1 MRKENGEKG
10 FTLAELMITVA
21 IIGVLAAVS
30 FIAVAGHQKK
40 LRLLEMDNTAREIFN
55 AAQNHLTQS
64 KSNGLWDKLVDDAD
78 AAGTY
83 DESQWGIGLAAKPSD
98 GVTEAS
104 GTHSYRRI
112 IVSNGSCISDKGS
125 GVFKLIL
132 PYGSVDDTVNHGSYT
147 IEYDI
152 NTAQI
157 YAVFYTDSVTSPKM
171 TSGDID
177 TIYSHISDA
186 DYRKSYKMGGSAK
199 GVPVGYYGG
208 ATVAEQPSA
217 PAETAVKELQP
228 IKAEIKN
235 GSRLLLC
242 ITDPNKDFNDKYLTV
257 VLHGKKAGADAAY
270 TLADKDKTDEQPY
283 LDNEGTV
290 YTYILDSAVIESS
303 AVAENAL
310 SRHFSRFGFDAGTDV
325 YAEVT
330 LSLKDESQKV
340 SSTSNTENSLF
351 EKYDSAKGTAQIA
364 NTRHLE
370 NVSYEISK
378 AEVKNAVLNA
388 DISWSANYN
397 KDKIAAIGF
406 LNELGG
412 DETTYAINT
421 SSHII
426 DPADGSK
433 ASTAKYVG
441 IASTSLHT
449 FDGRGH
455 TVANLPITSSK
466 GTLSGS
472 NAGLISDVSW
482 AAADSDK
489 TLTISNLKLVNANIK
504 DTDSGDNGILFGSF
518 DGGGQSSSLTIK
530 KVDITD
536 PVVTVTGSANAA
548 GLLGHSGQG
557 AVKISNSSIIITGTG
572 ASDSGVSAQNGNA
585 GGFIGYVDNASNNK
599 ITLTNNSITDTT
611 SKENNKQTAK
621 FYVTTKGTAGNAG
634 GIIGSAV
641 STGKDIAISMF
652 NASAGTITISAGGD
666 AGGAIGK
673 ADVKS
678 VKITTTGINGGV
690 AGTITGGGH
699 QGGLAGSLS
708 ATGTTDVEDSFA
720 SLLVTTDTGDATGGL
735 IGLVSGN
742 GSAVITRCYAAGRT
756 TAGAYAADIGNVSSK
771 LSTGGS
777 VGGLVGVIQ
786 SVSSCSIT
794 DSYTTCS
801 VSSASTNAASGI
813 GGLLGA
819 STAPV
824 SISNSYTTALVITG
838 SAKAGRFIGICSNTI
853 TAAKTNYYLS
863 GINDTVKAVS
873 GDGNNE
879 DVATKAYSATTGS
892 PFSVDEGTRK
902 PALPYDTKLASPY
915 PYMTISQLN
924 SLSASPATLTAAQL
938 VTDNSHV
945 GDWTTGK
952 SESRLTFEKQ
962 FALLY
967 YEIVQSGSNKTFYY
981 HCYAADAQAKNTAW
995 GSYEFKE
1002 FQSHVQD
1009 SEHNVHG
1016 FPTGHNQYVAE
1027 SGYLICID
1035 DTIANQT
1042 KKISAT
1048 ETHSIIAVD
1057 FGGNNVFY
1065 LDQLIDNPDATD
1077 GCTSSTVDVAAEKNR
1092 KLLVKCNSFGK
1103 KYGIDGYNIYR
1114 INTRSKNPVDIRD
1127 RMMNTGNARHYTFNF
1142 TTDYDGYCNTSQ
1154 WRNKTTFMLNPYF
1167 SDMLSPDPSS
1177 YSDEDIKKTYIRSAE
1192 QFSET
1197 FGEVQGDSMFGAWK
1211 TSGSTVTQEL
1221 DISYSE
1227 NDVNL
1232 TLYGVP
1238 LPNSG
1243 QYNAYITPTI
1253 NEITGE
1259 FTSEQHDGTQY
1270 VLKHVTNPLVNTI
1283 QTTGKID
1290 NIHITDV
1297 KMADTS
1303 SLIAKQN
1310 SGEFSN
1316 ITIDEMYAPLTP
1328 QNLGTIQ
1335 NIKIGKYDDVNM
1347 QPLIDYNQGSISYI
1361 ATDTAGSPI
1370 FGSTNGGE
1378 TIDNIK
1384 IGTFNITRD
1393 CPRGLLIQDSG
1404 GSTFSNIAI
1413 GNVIFG
1419 NVTLGLDGYSF
1430 GIISNLNGDLNGC
1443 VIGSITD
1450 STETVYKGTS
1460 CGVIGH
1466 LQKQGIYGKI
1476 LNLKL
1481 NGCTL
1486 QGDISQLKDASN
1498 QGAFG
1503 IIGWNEQGT
1512 ITADVNGGY
1521 ISNVSFSGL
1530 KSSEVLKDSVGIIGI
1545 NYGGAFSGY
1554 SLNNI
1559 RFSGIGQNGGSI
1571 IGTNDGWSVDHGASD
1586 ITVSNYVTDGNGFVG
1601 NSINNAPIK
1610 NCSIVNAQIAKNGFA
1625 GSISAGTIS
1634 GCRIYSDWSSYNP
1647 NAGYYYKPNEHT
1659 TDTTAGV
1666 VDPIAGYNMVTV
1678 GLAENADPLTTA
1690 GTGSYGGL
1698 VGSATGGTISDCSFT
1713 GKVYGKSA
1721 AGFANES
1728 SAAISNC
1735 YANAIVTATDA
1746 DGAAAG
1752 FVRQVSGGSINRSHS
1767 VGMII
1772 SKGTA
1777 GTGAGFAGGTNN
1789 SSIKNSYSAV
1799 WNAQTTSSYCMFAN
1813 GADATNYYLN
1823 PITSTVGGLTIT
1835 SALPKTQTEL
1845 AALVSDANIGITG
1858 TIKDKTPTVKYGQYN
1873 TDTADTKYP
1882 YPVPD
1887 QSYYYY
1893 GDWK

>member
-64 KSNGLWDKLVDDAD
+64 KSNGLWDKLVDDA
-78 AAGTY
+78 AAAKTY

-98 GVTEAS
+98 GVTQAS

-157 YAVFYTDSVTSPKM
+157 YSVFYTDTVTSPEM

-177 TIYSHISDA
+177 TIYSNISDA

-217 PAETAVKELQP
+217 PTETAVKELQP

-242 ITDPNKDFNDKYLTV
+242 ITDPNKDFKDKYFTV
-257 VLHGKKAGADAAY
+257 YIHGKKSGADATY
-270 TLADKDKTDEQPY
+270 TLTDKDKIDEQPY
-283 LDNEGTV
+283 LDNAGTV

-330 LSLKDESQKV
+330 LSLTDGSQKV

-351 EKYDSAKGTAQIA
+351 EKYDAAKGTAQIA
-364 NTRHLE
+364 NARHLE

-388 DISWSANYN
+388 DISWSADYN
-397 KDKIAAIGF
+397 KDKIAAKGF
-406 LNELGG
+406 LNELG
-412 DETTYAINT
+412 EEEATYAINT
-421 SSHII
+421 SSHIV

-433 ASTAKYVG
+433 ASTSKYVG

-455 TVANLPITSSK
+455 TVVDLPITSSK
-466 GTLSGS
+466 GTLSSS
-472 NAGLISDVSW
+472 NAGLISDVSLTS
-482 AAADSDK
+482 ADSDK
-489 TLTISNLKLVNANIK
+489 TLTISNLKIVNANIK
-504 DTDSGDNGILFGSF
+504 GTDSGDNGILLGSF

-557 AVKISNSSIIITGTG
+557 AVKISNSSIIITGAG

-585 GGFIGYVDNASNNK
+585 GGFIGYIDNASNNK

-641 STGKDIAISMF
+641 STEKDIAISMF

-678 VKITTTGINGGV
+678 VKITTTGINGG
-690 AGTITGGGH
+690 ATGTITGGGH
-699 QGGLAGSLS
+699 QGGFAGSLS
-708 ATGTTDVEDSFA
+708 SSGTTDVEDSFA

-742 GSAVITRCYAAGRT
+742 GSAVITRCCAAGRT

-786 SVSSCSIT
+786 SVSSCSIA

-801 VSSASTNAASGI
+801 VSSASANAASGI

-824 SISNSYTTALVITG
+824 SISNSYTTALVITS
-838 SAKAGRFIGICSNTI
+838 SAKAGRFIGICS
-853 TAAKTNYYLS
+853 KTVTVGNPNYFLS

-879 DVATKAYSATTGS
+879 TVATKAYSATTGS
-892 PFSVDEGTRK
+892 PLSVDKGTRK
-902 PALPYDTKLASPY
+902 PALPYDTSLDSAY
-915 PYMTISQLN
+915 LYMTISQLN

-945 GDWTTGK
+945 GDWPTGK

-967 YEIVQSGSNKTFYY
+967 YEIVQSGTTKTFYY
-981 HCYAADAQAKNTAW
+981 HCYAADPQSIKDEKGNVIPW
-995 GSYEFKE
+995 SSYKFME

-1009 SEHNVHG
+1009 SEHNAHG

-1035 DTIANQT
+1035 DTITDLKNGD
-1042 KKISAT
+1042 
-1048 ETHSIIAVD
+1048 HSSIAVD
-1057 FGGNNVFY
+1057 LGAWGSKY
-1065 LDQLIDNPDATD
+1065 LDDLIDPVE
-1077 GCTSSTVDVAAEKNR
+1077 GCTSNPVDVSNEKNR
-1092 KLLVKCNSFGK
+1092 KLLIKCNSFGK

-1114 INTRSKNPVDIRD
+1114 INTRCTDPNIRGKVLNNPDTRD
-1127 RMMNTGNARHYTFNF
+1127 YTFNF
-1142 TTDYDGYCNTSQ
+1142 TTDYTGWGTETKQ
-1154 WRNKTTFMLNPYF
+1154 WNNKTTFMLNPFF
-1167 SDMLSPDPSS
+1167 SDMFSPDPSS
-1177 YSDEDIKKTYIRSAE
+1177 YSNEDIKKTYVRSAE

-1197 FGEVQGDSMFGAWK
+1197 FGEVQGGSLFGAWC
-1211 TSGSTVTQEL
+1211 TSGATVTQQL
-1221 DISYSE
+1221 DISYSKD
-1227 NDVNL
+1227 DVAL
-1232 TLYGVP
+1232 TLYDVP
-1238 LPNSG
+1238 LPDS
-1243 QYNAYITPTI
+1243 AYITPTMGALGA
-1253 NEITGE
+1253 T
-1259 FTSEQHDGTQY
+1259 FTSELHDGSIY
-1270 VLKHVTNPLVNTI
+1270 ELR
-1283 QTTGKID
+1283 
-1290 NIHITDV
+1290 HITN
-1297 KMADTS
+1297 
-1303 SLIAKQN
+1303 SLI
-1310 SGEFSN
+1310 
-1316 ITIDEMYAPLTP
+1316 
-1328 QNLGTIQ
+1328 GTILETGTMTTLH
-1335 NIKIGKYDDVNM
+1335 ISDLDVTDM
-1347 QPLIDYNQGSISYI
+1347 SPLIEKN
-1361 ATDTAGSPI
+1361 
-1370 FGSTNGGE
+1370 
-1378 TIDNIK
+1378 
-1384 IGTFNITRD
+1384 
-1393 CPRGLLIQDSG
+1393 L
-1404 GSTFSNIAI
+1404 
-1413 GNVIFG
+1413 
-1419 NVTLGLDGYSF
+1419 
-1430 GIISNLNGDLNGC
+1430 GIISNIRIDTMKSPFLRKNNDGVTADTISIGEIEISRNSEQAMICQECAANSTMNNVTVGS
-1443 VIGSITD
+1443 VIVDDNVIIGKSGAYSGILFSEIRGHVNNCSIDSISDSSGTKYQGSD
-1450 STETVYKGTS
+1450 
-1460 CGVIGH
+1460 CGVIGNVNQTSSMIGD
-1466 LQKQGIYGKI
+1466 LKI
-1476 LNLKL
+1476 K
-1481 NGCTL
+1481 GCTI
-1486 QGDISQLKDASN
+1486 QGDVSAVSD
-1498 QGAFG
+1498 AFG
-1503 IIGWNEQGT
+1503 IIGVINRGNMAAT
-1512 ITADVNGGY
+1512 NITDGNGNVTGSGGY
-1521 ISNVSFSGL
+1521 INSVMFKNINSTD
-1530 KSSEVLKDSVGIIGI
+1530 VLRNRVGIIGYS
-1545 NYGGAFSGY
+1545 NYSTFSGY
-1554 SLNNI
+1554 RMNNI
-1559 RFSGIGQNGGSI
+1559 CFSGIGQDGGSI
-1571 IGTNDGWSVDHGASD
+1571 IGTNAGYDGKTTADNIIV
-1586 ITVSNYVTDGNGFVG
+1586 VNYVTDGNGFVG
-1601 NSINNAPIK
+1601 KIASDVK
-1610 NCSIVNAQIAKNGFA
+1610 TCNCSIVNAQIAKNGFA
-1625 GSISAGTIS
+1625 GSISNGTIS

-1690 GTGSYGGL
+1690 GTGSYGGF
-1698 VGSATGGTISDCSFT
+1698 VGSATGGTISDCGFT

-1721 AGFANES
+1721 AGFASES
-1728 SAAISNC
+1728 GATIQNC

-1823 PITSTVGGLTIT
+1823 PIDSAVGGLTTT

>member
-157 YAVFYTDSVTSPKM
+157 YAVFYTDSVTSPEM
-171 TSGDID
+171 TSVDID
-177 TIYSHISDA
+177 TIYSNISNA

-217 PAETAVKELQP
+217 PTETAVKELQP

-242 ITDPNKDFNDKYLTV
+242 ITDPNKDFKDKYFTV
-257 VLHGKKAGADAAY
+257 VLHGKKAGADA
-270 TLADKDKTDEQPY
+270 TCILADKDKIDEQPY
-283 LDNEGTV
+283 LDNAGTV

-330 LSLKDESQKV
+330 LSLKDDSQKV

-351 EKYDSAKGTAQIA
+351 EKYDAAKGTAQIA
-364 NTRHLE
+364 NARHLE

-388 DISWSANYN
+388 DISWSADYS
-397 KDKIAAIGF
+397 KDKIAAKGF
-406 LNELGG
+406 LIELAGE
-412 DETTYAINT
+412 ETTYAINT
-421 SSHII
+421 SSHIV
-426 DPADGSK
+426 DPADGAK
-433 ASTAKYVG
+433 ASTSKYVG

-466 GTLSGS
+466 GTLSSS

-482 AAADSDK
+482 ASADSDK
-489 TLTISNLKLVNANIK
+489 TLTISNLKLVNADIK
-504 DTDSGDNGILFGSF
+504 DTDSGDNGILLSSF

-536 PVVTVTGSANAA
+536 PVVNVTGSANAA

-557 AVKISNSSIIITGTG
+557 AVKISNSSIIITGAG

-585 GGFIGYVDNASNNK
+585 GGFIGYIDNASNNK

-634 GIIGSAV
+634 GIIGSVV

-708 ATGTTDVEDSFA
+708 APGTTDDEDSFA

-735 IGLVSGN
+735 IGLVGGA

-756 TAGAYAADIGNVSSK
+756 TAGAYEADIGNVSSK

-786 SVSSCSIT
+786 SVSLCSIA

-801 VSSASTNAASGI
+801 VSSASTNAESGI

-838 SAKAGRFIGICSNTI
+838 SAKAGRFIGICS
-853 TAAKTNYYLS
+853 KTVTVGNPNYFLS

-879 DVATKAYSATTGS
+879 NVATKAYSKTTGS
-892 PFSVDEGTRK
+892 PFGVDEGTRK
-902 PALPYDTKLASPY
+902 PALPYDTSLDSAY
-915 PYMTISQLN
+915 LYMTISQLN
-924 SLSASPATLTAAQL
+924 SLSSSPATLTATQL

-945 GDWTTGK
+945 GDWPEGK
-952 SESRLTFEKQ
+952 AEGPTFDKQ

-967 YEIVQSGSNKTFYY
+967 YEIVQHGSVSTNGTKLGYYY
-981 HCYAADAQAKNTAW
+981 HGYAADPQKVGTAPAE
-995 GSYEFKE
+995 YVFKE
-1002 FQSHVQD
+1002 VWSGIPSSIPNNGKGLVL
-1009 SEHNVHG
+1009 
-1016 FPTGHNQYVAE
+1016 GHDEYIAE
-1027 SGYLICID
+1027 SGYIVCVENNLDLSKIGVNMGWEKVTLESLIE
-1035 DTIANQT
+1035 TAPEG
-1042 KKISAT
+1042 KAESAK
-1048 ETHSIIAVD
+1048 
-1057 FGGNNVFY
+1057 NV
-1065 LDQLIDNPDATD
+1065 
-1077 GCTSSTVDVAAEKNR
+1077 
-1092 KLLVKCNSFGK
+1092 LVPYDSFPSGF
-1103 KYGIDGYNIYR
+1103 GIDGYKIHRVNEF
-1114 INTRSKNPVDIRD
+1114 
-1127 RMMNTGNARHYTFNF
+1127 NANVQNHASNRVYTFNF
-1142 TTDYDGYCNTSQ
+1142 TTSYSGLWDEALWN
-1154 WRNKTTFMLNPYF
+1154 NNTTFTLNPYL
-1167 SDMLSPDPSS
+1167 SDMLYPG
-1177 YSDEDIKKTYIRSAE
+1177 EHTYGNVLGLRSAV
-1192 QFSET
+1192 QFRT
-1197 FGEVQGDSMFGAWK
+1197 QFGTIQ
-1211 TSGSTVTQEL
+1211 SGSYVGGWQDSDKQTRLEQRL
-1221 DISYSE
+1221 DISFSIS
-1227 NDVNL
+1227 DVQQ
-1232 TLYGVP
+1232 TLYNKPVS
-1238 LPNSG
+1238 ND
-1243 QYNAYITPTI
+1243 AYISPTLQQIRGGFSSQDYNGTP
-1253 NEITGE
+1253 
-1259 FTSEQHDGTQY
+1259 Y
-1270 VLKHVTNPLVNTI
+1270 VLKHITKQLITLVNGGTV
-1283 QTTGKID
+1283 
-1290 NIHITDV
+1290 NHLHITDV
-1297 KMADTS
+1297 
-1303 SLIAKQN
+1303 
-1310 SGEFSN
+1310 
-1316 ITIDEMYAPLTP
+1316 
-1328 QNLGTIQ
+1328 
-1335 NIKIGKYDDVNM
+1335 DVEDM
-1347 QPLIDYNQGSISYI
+1347 KPLIDDDQGSVSDII
-1361 ATDTAGSPI
+1361 IDKACSPI
-1370 FGSTNGGE
+1370 FGSTNGGK
-1378 TIDNIK
+1378 TIDGVT
-1384 IGTFNITRD
+1384 IGTFDIKRD
-1393 CPRGLLIQDSG
+1393 CPNGLFIQASG
-1404 GSTFSNIAI
+1404 ASTFSNITI
-1413 GNVIFG
+1413 GSVQ
-1419 NVTLGLDGYSF
+1419 LGS
-1430 GIISNLNGDLNGC
+1430 GITIGQARKPSGVLISNLVWGSTATNLS
-1443 VIGSITD
+1443 IGSVNDLEDTKYIGTD
-1450 STETVYKGTS
+1450 
-1460 CGVIGH
+1460 CGLIGCASGAAI
-1466 LQKQGIYGKI
+1466 K
-1476 LNLKL
+1476 NFAVLKCAL
-1481 NGCTL
+1481 H
-1486 QGDISQLKDASN
+1486 GDISNVSESFGLIGKSN
-1498 QGAFG
+1498 QSTVSNENGNGYFNNILFDVKASAALNNGVG
-1503 IIGWNEQGT
+1503 IIGWNASSSF
-1512 ITADVNGGY
+1512 IGY
-1521 ISNVSFSGL
+1521 N
-1530 KSSEVLKDSVGIIGI
+1530 
-1545 NYGGAFSGY
+1545 
-1554 SLNNI
+1554 LNNI
-1559 RFSGIGQNGGSI
+1559 WLSAKGSGGASI
-1571 IGTNDGWSVDHGASD
+1571 IGTDSGNNSIIGAQNISV
-1586 ITVSNYVTDGNGFVG
+1586 TNYVTDGNGFIGTLTGEVE
-1601 NSINNAPIK
+1601 IK
-1610 NCSIVNAQIAKNGFA
+1610 KCSIVNAQIAKNGFV
-1625 GSISAGTIS
+1625 GNVIGQPIVDYCS
-1634 GCRIYSDWSSYNP
+1634 IYSDLSKYDRNDYW
-1647 NAGYYYKPNEHT
+1647 YKPNVN
-1659 TDTTAGV
+1659 TADESLG
-1666 VDPIAGYNMVTV
+1666 DGKLIGYNMVTV
-1678 GLAENADPLTTA
+1678 GLKENGSLLNQGDLPTA
-1690 GTGSYGGL
+1690 SYAGFIGSITNGN
-1698 VGSATGGTISDCSFT
+1698 STKISNCNFT
-1713 GKVYGKSA
+1713 GKVYGANAS
-1721 AGFANES
+1721 GFVDS
-1728 SAAISNC
+1728 TSGSLTISNC
-1735 YANAIVTATDA
+1735 YSNAIVTATDA

-1823 PITSTVGGLTIT
+1823 PIDSAVGGLTTT
-1835 SALPKTQTEL
+1835 SALPKTHAEL

-1858 TIKDKTPTVKYGQYN
+1858 TTKDKTPTVKYGQYN